1 MIRVFIA
8 IGLVVLFLI
17 VGLPACGIL
26 FLLKRKD
33 PVGAAEKAQ
42 ALAAGVL
49 KGITGLIGI
58 RYETRGLENVP
69 KEGGLLFASNH
80 RSYYDIVAAYC
91 TVNRQVGFIAK
102 NGLWKALSLRRWMQ
116 LVNCYFLN
124 REDIRQGLEVIKSA
138 TERVKNGGCVWV
150 CPEGTRAR
158 TTPRFW
164 NSMRR
169 ALRSRSGAVSR
180 SCRWRS
186 TAPGSAGS
194 ASSRRCCPVRSP

>member
-17 VGLPACGIL
+17 IGLPACGIL

-58 RYETRGLENVP
+58 RYETIGLENVP

-102 NGLWKALSLRRWMQ
+102 NGLIS
-116 LVNCYFLN
+116 
-124 REDIRQGLEVIKSA
+124 
-138 TERVKNGGCVWV
+138 
-150 CPEGTRAR
+150 
-158 TTPRFW
+158 
-164 NSMRR
+164 
-169 ALRSRSGAVSR
+169 
-180 SCRWRS
+180 
-186 TAPGSAGS
+186 
-194 ASSRRCCPVRSP
+194 